1 MATEKL
7 KIVFLGT
14 PEFAVASLN
23 ILLENNYE
31 VIAVVTAPDQR
42 SGRGLQL
49 SESAVKKFA
58 VKQGLK
64 IFQPVKLK
72 DELFLSELKKLN
84 ADLQIVVAFRMMPVE
99 LWNMPPL
106 GTFNLHASLL
116 PHYRGAAPINR
127 AIMNGETQTGVT
139 TFFLKHEIDTGNIL
153 FNEKVIISDNDTAGD
168 LHDRLMTTGAELVLK
183 TVKAIE
189 TKNYTE
195 FPQSDVVSGSEVL
208 KTAPKI
214 FKEDCKIN
222 WNQSIVTIH
231 NHIRGLSPYPSAFT
245 ELCSPDNKILQLK
258 IYKSDKETVS
268 NQPLVGTI
276 KTDEKTFLK
285 IAALDGFI
293 KITELQLAGK
303 KKMNVVDFLRGSAIS
318 ENWKVNF

>member
-1 MATEKL
+1 MAAEKL

-23 ILLENNYE
+23 ILLKNNYE
-31 VIAVVTAPDQR
+31 IAAVVTAPDQP

-58 VKQGLK
+58 VEHGLK

-72 DELFLSELKKLN
+72 DELFLAELKKIN
-84 ADLQIVVAFRMMPVE
+84 ANLQIVVAFRMMPVE
-99 LWNMPPL
+99 LWNMPSR

-116 PHYRGAAPINR
+116 PQYRGAAPINR
-127 AIMNGETQTGVT
+127 AIMNGEKQTGVT

-153 FNEKVIISDNDTAGD
+153 FNESILIGDHDTAGD

-189 TKNYTE
+189 SNTYRE
-195 FPQSDVVSGSEVL
+195 IPQSDAISGSEIL

-214 FKEDCKIN
+214 FKEDCKIK
-222 WNQSIVTIH
+222 WNQKAEIIY
-231 NHIRGLSPYPSAFT
+231 NHIRGLSPYPTAFT

-258 IYKSDKETVS
+258 IYKGDKEIVS
-268 NQPLVGTI
+268 TPTRAGTI
-276 KTDEKTFLK
+276 QTDGKTFLK
-285 IAALDGFI
+285 IVALDGLI

-303 KKMNVVDFLRGSAIS
+303 KKMAVEDFLRGSAINES
-318 ENWKVNF
+318 WKVNF